1 MAREQLAVAEMI
13 MNMIQGKT
21 DGVSK
26 VDFFPQKVEFPFEQE
41 YEQPFERATPE
52 SQGISSRHL
61 SGMLRELG
69 DTGKTDMHH
78 LMLLRKGKVICE
90 CHFAPYRGGIW
101 HIGHSMCKSI
111 TGMAIGML
119 INEGK
124 LSLNENIYKI
134 FEHKLNP
141 LQKIFRP
148 VITIEHLLTM
158 TSGVQFNESG
168 IISGNDWLSSFLN
181 ASVSGKPG
189 TTFQYNSM
197 NSYVLSVIVTERTG
211 MSLLEYLTPR
221 LFEPMGITKLLWETC
236 PKGIT
241 KGGWGLFICPEDMA
255 KLGQLYLQKGAWK
268 GQQLVPKD
276 WVEVSTKK
284 HVESVEGTYG
294 YGFQIWQ
301 ENRPGSFE
309 FNGML
314 GQNVVVYPDME
325 MVLVTCA
332 GSDELFQNCIMLNI
346 IRKYLPNEYFPEE
359 VLPEDPSGQM
369 LLGRLTAEMENGKR
383 GQALIRRGGW
393 KKGRG
398 SSGRKSCEPGIWE
411 SIKRLDGV
419 CYVMEPQSVGL
430 FPLVMQVFHN
440 NMTEGIRRIAFCYE
454 AGVFWVQI
462 LEGDEWNHIKIG
474 FGKAEE
480 TWIKIHGESYLV
492 GTLGTFT
499 RDEDDTLVL
508 KLDIAFLEE
517 AVRRKAKIFF
527 REEGIEIR
535 WLETPGK
542 CLIMEGL
549 QSIMAEM
556 ENSLLFSAIKG
567 KGGIEL
573 IRLLMERTIEPV
585 VNGKRVED
593 AAEEAEEEG
602 IENYAKKDKTGNIG
616 H

>member
-1 MAREQLAVAEMI
+1 MAKEQIAVAEMI

-21 DGVSK
+21 EGVSR
-26 VDFFPQKVEFPFEQE
+26 VDFFPQKIKFPFDEE
-41 YEQPFERATPE
+41 YEQPFERDTPE
-52 SQGISSRHL
+52 SQGISSRRL
-61 SGMLRELG
+61 SSMIRELG
-69 DTGKTDMHH
+69 DTKQTDMHH
-78 LMLLRKGKVICE
+78 LMVLRNGKIISE

-101 HIGHSMCKSI
+101 HIGHSLCKSI

-119 INEGK
+119 ISEGE
-124 LSLNENIYKI
+124 LSLHENIYKI

-168 IISGNDWLSSFLN
+168 IVSGNDWLSSFLN
-181 ASVSGKPG
+181 ATVSGKPG

-197 NSYVLSVIVTERTG
+197 NSYVLSAIVTEKTG
-211 MSLLEYLTPR
+211 LSLTAYLTPR
-221 LFEPMGITKLLWETC
+221 LFEPMGITKFLWETC

-255 KLGQLYLQKGAWK
+255 KLGQLYLQKGKWK
-268 GQQLVPKD
+268 GQQLVPEA
-276 WVEVSTKK
+276 WVEISTGK

-294 YGFQIWQ
+294 YGYQVWQ

-314 GQNVVVYPDME
+314 GQNVVVYPDMN
-325 MVLVTCA
+325 MVIVTCA

-346 IRKYLPNEYFPEE
+346 IRKYLPIEYQPEE
-359 VLPEDPSGQM
+359 ILEEDPSGQ
-369 LLGRLTAEMENGKR
+369 LLLERITAEMESGGR
-383 GQALIRRGGW
+383 DRTPIRRGGW
-393 KKGRG
+393 SKSRCKYAKRIGR
-398 SSGRKSCEPGIWE
+398 EPGIQE
-411 SIKRLDGV
+411 SIGQIAGN

-440 NMTEGIRRIAFCYE
+440 SLTDGIRRMAFYYE
-454 AGVFWVQI
+454 AGSFWFQVQ
-462 LEGDEWNHIKIG
+462 EGNDWQNIKVG

-480 TWIKIHGESYLV
+480 SWITIHEESYLV

-499 RDEDDTLVL
+499 KDEDGTLVL

-527 REEGIEIR
+527 LEDGIQVR

-542 CLIMEGL
+542 NLIMEGL
-549 QSIMAEM
+549 QSIMTEM
-556 ENSLLFSAIKG
+556 ENGILFSAIKG
-567 KGGIEL
+567 IGGIEL
-573 IRLLMERTIEPV
+573 IHLLMEKTIEPV
-585 VNGKRVED
+585 VSGKLD
-593 AAEEAEEEG
+593 EAQTEQERNSKHAK
-602 IENYAKKDKTGNIG
+602 ENKTGVI
-616 H
+616 